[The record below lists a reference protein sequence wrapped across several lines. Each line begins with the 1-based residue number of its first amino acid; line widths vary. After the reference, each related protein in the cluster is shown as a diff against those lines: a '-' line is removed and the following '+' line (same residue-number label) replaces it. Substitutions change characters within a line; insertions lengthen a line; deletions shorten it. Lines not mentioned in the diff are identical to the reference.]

1 MRVRFAL
8 PLLTLVFAAAPLMAQ
23 GKTGTICKDGT
34 TSAVT
39 GRGAC
44 SGHGGVD
51 AKATNAAKQD
61 AKAATAAAKAEKAKA
76 ADAKVDK
83 AADAGSEKAAK
94 ADKKAD
100 KAVTTATAKAKK
112 AAAKAEK
119 AEEKADNDAN
129 GATAQCKDGTY
140 SHAASHQGA
149 CSKHGGVA
157 KFLK

>member
-8 PLLTLVFAAAPLMAQ
+8 PVFALVFAAAPLMAQ
-23 GKTGTICKDGT
+23 GKTGTICEDGT
-34 TSAVT
+34 ASAVT
-39 GRGAC
+39 GRGVC

-51 AKATNAAKQD
+51 AKTTNAAKQD
-61 AKAATAAAKAEKAKA
+61 AKAAKATAKAEKANA

-100 KAVTTATAKAKK
+100 KAVALTTAKASKSV
-112 AAAKAEK
+112 AKAEK
-119 AEEKADNDAN
+119 AEDKADKDAN

-140 SHAASHQGA
+140 SHAKSHQGA

-157 KFLK
+157 KFIQ